1 MFDGLGQQLDINAS
15 FALPAVCVGA
25 HKRQSLGVRVMVDSV
40 EKTSAAVSL
49 QFAERGGALIPPYN
63 VSAVVWVD
71 MTQSGSNATKGR
83 TQAPLDL
90 AAAVGSSSSLS
101 GMKGLLGE
109 QEDAVARFPLRIL
122 VDRSVIEVYA
132 QDGITVLSALMFP
145 TSSRNSGVELFAE
158 NMGCEVDVTAQIFGM
173 GSAYVGS
180 GRSRSRLR
188 WGWPRTVTFQSAH
201 HVDSDRKTLF
211 LCVPTR
217 RAVSAITSY
226 RTS

>member
-1 MFDGLGQQLDINAS
+1 
-15 FALPAVCVGA
+15 
-25 HKRQSLGVRVMVDSV
+25 MVDSV
-40 EKTSAAVSL
+40 EKTSAVVSL
-49 QFAERGGALIPPYN
+49 QFAERGGGALIPPYN

-132 QDGITVLSALMFP
+132 QDGVTVLSALMFP
-145 TSSRNSGVELFAE
+145 PSSRNSGVELFAE

-173 GSAYVGS
+173 GSAYAPAVGADGGS
-180 GRSRSRLR
+180 GGASHGR
-188 WGWPRTVTFQSAH
+188 
-201 HVDSDRKTLF
+201 
-211 LCVPTR
+211 
-217 RAVSAITSY
+217 
-226 RTS
+226 